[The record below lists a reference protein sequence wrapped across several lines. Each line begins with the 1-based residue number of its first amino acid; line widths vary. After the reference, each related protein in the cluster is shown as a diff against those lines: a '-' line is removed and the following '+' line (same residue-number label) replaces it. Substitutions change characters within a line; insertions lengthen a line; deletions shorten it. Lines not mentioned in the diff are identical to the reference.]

1 MSASTG
7 KRNSRPASEGP
18 VSDLVLA
25 EPGQRLVARLI
36 DTLIVGPPV
45 AIVARSLLPESAY
58 GVRPAE
64 TATAIGVAVLYLLY
78 DTIQHALWGR
88 TIGKRLT
95 GIHVVPIVTGGAE
108 RGQDGGQR
116 ARGPR
121 RPQESQRPQEHEPQ
135 GAQGAQGLQ
144 DDRRP
149 PVRVGLPRALL
160 RAALFALPIAARPVP
175 VLSVVAGL
183 FWVANAAWVLEGGD
197 RQALH
202 DRVARTAV
210 VRTDPD
216 PDPDPEPA
224 PTPTTA
230 A

>member
-7 KRNSRPASEGP
+7 KRSSRPAGARP
-18 VSDLVLA
+18 VTAAALA

-45 AIVARSLLPESAY
+45 ALVARSLLPESAY

-95 GIHVVPIVTGGAE
+95 GIRVVRVVPYGAE
-108 RGQDGGQR
+108 SGRGGHGDGLGGQGPQRPESVR
-116 ARGPR
+116 AR
-121 RPQESQRPQEHEPQ
+121 
-135 GAQGAQGLQ
+135 L
-144 DDRRP
+144 
-149 PVRVGLPRALL
+149 GLPLALL

-175 VLSVVAGL
+175 VLSVAAGL
-183 FWVANAAWVLEGGD
+183 FWVANAAWVLHGGS
-197 RQALH
+197 RLALH
-202 DRVARTAV
+202 DRIAATIVIRT
-210 VRTDPD
+210 
-216 PDPDPEPA
+216 A
-224 PTPTTA
+224 PTPDSA